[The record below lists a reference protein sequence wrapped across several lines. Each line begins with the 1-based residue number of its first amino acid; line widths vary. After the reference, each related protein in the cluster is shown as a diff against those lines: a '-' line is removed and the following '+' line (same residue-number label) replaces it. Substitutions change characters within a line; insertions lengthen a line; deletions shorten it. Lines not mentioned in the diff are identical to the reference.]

1 MQEVFVVIQLMP
13 SPEIKR
19 LNPYLSTVLRSRVL
33 QVSCLKHETGV
44 LSIDYEKKIAIFH
57 KTVCI

>member
-1 MQEVFVVIQLMP
+1 MQEVFVVIQLMS
-13 SPEIKR
+13 SPEMKG
-19 LNPYLSTVLRSRVL
+19 LNLYLSTVLRSCVL
-33 QVSCLKHETGV
+33 QESCLKQDTGV